1 MDKLSAPDTAAVKEM
16 AQRLADD
23 LRSRGR
29 LTDERWAEALE
40 KVPRHLFTPMAAWA
54 KPDRWQDVGHRIDIA
69 TDAAA
74 WWQAVY
80 SDAAIIIQANDGATD
95 PAEGGGRSSSS
106 VSAPGVVFP
115 FLELLAPREGDR
127 ILEIGTG
134 SGWTASLLSWWV
146 GADDVTSIEI
156 DPAVAAG
163 AAANIEAAGFAPH
176 LVVGDGLKGCPE
188 RAPFD
193 RVHVTAGV
201 ADIPAAWI
209 EQTRPGGV
217 IVLPWHP
224 GGATGHKLRVTVV
237 DDSTAAGSFHGRA
250 NYMMVRSQRSDHV
263 WNSHHSED
271 AEASVTRLHPR
282 TVVTADLGAH
292 LASIALAPGVDWLVV
307 SEPDGYSLLLQE
319 AGNPEGSWAA
329 CDAVPGADDFQVTQY
344 GSRRLWDEVADA
356 YLKWLSWGSP
366 AADRF
371 GLTIQD
377 DGTRMW
383 LDRPGDMWSLP

>member
-1 MDKLSAPDTAAVKEM
+1 MSPPDTADVQAM
-16 AQRLADD
+16 AGRLADD
-23 LRSRGR
+23 LRGRG
-29 LTDERWAEALE
+29 LLGDERWARALAE
-40 KVPRHLFTPMAAWA
+40 VPRDLFAPMSAWA
-54 KPDRWQDVGHRIDIA
+54 KPDRWNETGYPIDIA
-69 TDAAA
+69 TDSAA
-74 WWQAVY
+74 WWEAVY
-80 SDAAIIIQANDGATD
+80 SDAAIIIQSDDGDTD
-95 PAEGGGRSSSS
+95 PAAGKGQSSSS

-115 FLELLAPREGDR
+115 FLELLAPHKGDR

-134 SGWTASLLSWWV
+134 SGWTASLLSWWA
-146 GADDVTSIEI
+146 GADNVTSIEV

-163 AAANIEAAGFAPH
+163 AAANIEAAGFTPH

-217 IVLPWHP
+217 IVLPWQP
-224 GGATGHKLRVTVV
+224 GGATGHKLRLTVI
-237 DDSTAAGSFHGRA
+237 DDSTAVGSFHGRA

-271 AEASVTRLHPR
+271 AETSATRLHPR

-292 LASIALAPGVDWLVV
+292 LAGVALAPGVDWLVI

-319 AGNPEGSWAA
+319 MGNPEGSWAA

-356 YLKWLSWGSP
+356 YLKWVSWGSP
-366 AADRF
+366 SADRF
-371 GLTIQD
+371 GLTVEAKGNRLWLNRP
-377 DGTRMW
+377 DGMW
-383 LDRPGDMWSLP
+383 WPLP